1 MNPGVAASQSKSQ
14 PTTSTN
20 VMAIA
25 KASAEYAAAAARM
38 KSDAA
43 QAALD
48 AIDPPNELGEPQLT
62 ENALKVL
69 SQRYLKKDL
78 TTGKPNETPRQLFWR
93 VATHIARPELTFPGG
108 SAQKALARAAEFYD
122 LMARKLF
129 MPNSPTLM
137 NAGREMGM
145 LSACFVLPVEDS
157 IEGIFDS
164 IKATA
169 LIQKAGGGTGFS
181 FSRLRPQGDV
191 VASSGGTTEGPLS
204 FIQVFSKATDAIQ
217 QGAFRRGA
225 NMGILRV
232 DHPDVVR
239 FIEFKDD
246 LSKLQ
251 NYNISVTVTDKFID
265 ELRTNP
271 EQHHQ
276 VQNPRSKA
284 WSRLEKRGA
293 DGKGTGEFWTVG
305 EVWNLIIEHA
315 WRTGEPGVVFIDRI
329 NARNPIKNVGLI
341 EATNPCVTADTW
353 VHTSEG
359 PRQVSALIG
368 KPFVARLD
376 GRDHT
381 SGAEGFFRTGT
392 KDVVRLETV
401 EGPALRLT
409 ADHRVRRVVR
419 STRSTVESE
428 WCAASELREGDRV
441 VLANHRARTEWSG
454 AYGADEGY
462 LIGLLIGDGTLKDD
476 AAVLSVWEAAGA
488 GVSGVRERAA
498 RGAASLPHRS
508 DFRGFFD
515 VAGRGESRL
524 KLAALRDLANE
535 LGLAPGRKSITP
547 AIESSSSDFH
557 RGFLQGLFDA
567 DGSVQG
573 DHLEGVSVR
582 LAQSDLEL
590 LRGAQ
595 RMLLRLGIAS
605 TIYENR
611 REAGVSRLPNGRGGL
626 AEYAT
631 RAQHELVI
639 SNDNLR
645 AFRDAVGFS
654 DTDKAVRLETLLES
668 YGRAMNRE
676 RFTARVARVTPD
688 GCEDVYDVQVP
699 GVNAFDAN
707 GIVAHNCG
715 EQPLHPYDSCNLG
728 SINLGLFVSGEG
740 AEAKFDWDAYKAV
753 IHTTTRFLDNVI
765 EANKYPLPAIDKMS
779 KTTRRIGLGVMG
791 FADALFKLGLAYN
804 SPEGCAFGEEVMRV
818 MNDESHNASEEL
830 GAERGPFPAWEGS
843 DWQKEGRKLRNS
855 YTTTVAP
862 TGTISI
868 IADCSGGIEP
878 MFSLAF
884 IRQVMKDTTGKPTVM
899 REVNYVFEEHARRA
913 GVWSEELLEKLL
925 EQGTLERLDV
935 PEDFKRVFVTARD
948 ISPQW
953 HMRMQAAFQRHCDS
967 SISKTINFPHEA
979 TVDEVRA
986 IYELAIDLD
995 VKGVTVYRDGCRDV
1009 QPMALKGSTSRKE
1022 GEAAASASAAS
1033 PAAQSA
1039 VAAPAPTEPSLF
1051 DTAIIPSVKLD
1062 PSPVRLP
1069 EIMPSLRIRQ
1079 MTPFGNMHVKISVD
1093 PQQHKEREVFAQLG
1107 KGGDVANSDLEAICR
1122 LLSLWLR
1129 SNGSLELAMKQ
1140 LEGIGSSLS
1149 VPTRDGRIMSLGDG
1163 LAKALGRYLD
1173 AKRKH
1178 GLHALLLGTANLES
1192 PAAGASSSAS
1202 ASTLAV
1208 ASASNGQP
1216 RNVGHYKIHCPQCD
1230 GELAFQEGCVKCHGC
1245 GFSQC

>member
-1 MNPGVAASQSKSQ
+1 VNPGIAASRTKSQSASTVTAMTNLTTSANYVAALAA
-14 PTTSTN
+14 
-20 VMAIA
+20 M
-25 KASAEYAAAAARM
+25 KAN
-38 KSDAA
+38 DALA
-43 QAALD
+43 VLEGLE
-48 AIDPPNELGEPQLT
+48 PPAELGDPQLT

-69 SQRYLKKDL
+69 RQRYLKKDL
-78 TTGKPNETPRQLFWR
+78 ENGKPIETPRQLFWR
-93 VATHIARPELTFPGG
+93 VATHIAKPELTFPGG
-108 SAQKALARAAEFYD
+108 TPQKALGVAAEFYD

-232 DHPDVVR
+232 DHPDVIR

-251 NYNISVTVTDKFID
+251 NYNISITVTDKFID
-265 ELRTNP
+265 DLRSNP
-271 EQHHQ
+271 SQDHL
-276 VQNPRSKA
+276 VQNPRTKA
-284 WSRLEKRGA
+284 WSKLEKRDA
-293 DGKGTGEFWTVG
+293 AGKGTGEFWTVG
-305 EVWNLIIEHA
+305 QVWNLIIAHA

-341 EATNPCVTADTW
+341 EATNPC
-353 VHTSEG
+353 
-359 PRQVSALIG
+359 
-368 KPFVARLD
+368 
-376 GRDHT
+376 
-381 SGAEGFFRTGT
+381 
-392 KDVVRLETV
+392 
-401 EGPALRLT
+401 
-409 ADHRVRRVVR
+409 
-419 STRSTVESE
+419 
-428 WCAASELREGDRV
+428 
-441 VLANHRARTEWSG
+441 
-454 AYGADEGY
+454 
-462 LIGLLIGDGTLKDD
+462 
-476 AAVLSVWEAAGA
+476 
-488 GVSGVRERAA
+488 
-498 RGAASLPHRS
+498 
-508 DFRGFFD
+508 
-515 VAGRGESRL
+515 
-524 KLAALRDLANE
+524 
-535 LGLAPGRKSITP
+535 
-547 AIESSSSDFH
+547 
-557 RGFLQGLFDA
+557 
-567 DGSVQG
+567 
-573 DHLEGVSVR
+573 
-582 LAQSDLEL
+582 
-590 LRGAQ
+590 
-595 RMLLRLGIAS
+595 
-605 TIYENR
+605 
-611 REAGVSRLPNGRGGL
+611 
-626 AEYAT
+626 
-631 RAQHELVI
+631 
-639 SNDNLR
+639 
-645 AFRDAVGFS
+645 
-654 DTDKAVRLETLLES
+654 
-668 YGRAMNRE
+668 
-676 RFTARVARVTPD
+676 
-688 GCEDVYDVQVP
+688 
-699 GVNAFDAN
+699 
-707 GIVAHNCG
+707 G

-728 SINLGLFVSGEG
+728 SINLGMFVTGDG
-740 AEAKFDWDAYKAV
+740 ADAKFDWDAYKAV
-753 IHTTTRFLDNVI
+753 IHSTTRFLDNVI
-765 EANKYPLPAIDKMS
+765 EANKYPLPQIDKMS

-804 SPEGCAFGEEVMRV
+804 SVEGCAFGEEVMRV
-818 MNDESHNASEEL
+818 MNEESHNASEVL
-830 GAERGPFPAWEGS
+830 GQERGPFPAWDGS
-843 DWQKEGRKLRNS
+843 DWQKAGRKLRNS

-884 IRQVMKDTTGKPTVM
+884 IRQVMKDTSGKPTVM
-899 REVNYVFEEHARRA
+899 REVNYVFEERARKL
-913 GVWSEELLEKLL
+913 GIWSDALLEQLL
-925 EQGTLERLDV
+925 EQGTLASLDGV
-935 PEDFKRVFVTARD
+935 PDDTKRVFVTARD
-948 ISPQW
+948 ISPEW

-1022 GEAAASASAAS
+1022 GEAGAARAASAAS
-1033 PAAQSA
+1033 TASSSASSSSGGASSGAAAEAA
-1039 VAAPAPTEPSLF
+1039 VEPSLF

-1062 PSPVRLP
+1062 PTPVRLP

-1093 PQQHKEREVFAQLG
+1093 PQLHKEREVFAQLG

-1163 LAKALGRYLD
+1163 LAKALARYLD
-1173 AKRKH
+1173 AKRRH
-1178 GLHALLLGTANLES
+1178 GLHALLLGTANLDV
-1192 PAAGASSSAS
+1192 PAAPSSTSASSSAP
-1202 ASTLAV
+1202 STPPPT
-1208 ASASNGQP
+1208 SSGNGQP